1 MRTSLAALCVTGL
14 LCAAV
19 AGCGG
24 GSDSSSAYPAAAKN
38 NFITACNTSSGGNK
52 TFCNCAFDRIE
63 ASMSYA
69 EFKKEDAAINKGRT
83 PSKKISDALTKC
95 QKK

>member
-1 MRTSLAALCVTGL
+1 MRTSLAALSVTGT
-14 LCAAV
+14 LCAAL

-24 GSDSSSAYPAAAKN
+24 ANTDNGYPEAAKN
-38 NFITACNTSSGGNK
+38 NFINACNTSSGGNK
-52 TFCNCAFDRIE
+52 TFCRCAFDQIE

-69 EFKKEDAAINKGRT
+69 EFKKEDAAINKGRK
-83 PSKKISDALTKC
+83 PSKKVSDALAKC